1 MWPCPWVTV
10 GCLFMGVFVCAM
22 EVSLQMGPFLGE
34 KCRHRIPLGEL
45 ELSLVHRMGGGARAQ
60 ENEEEGGRGGPG
72 PVSGGSPPPG

>member
-45 ELSLVHRMGGGARAQ
+45 ELSLVHRMGGGGKGTG
-60 ENEEEGGRGGPG
+60 E
-72 PVSGGSPPPG
+72 